1 MTQRYNLSFNYA
13 KAQMI
18 HTGNDFRVELCKQTT
33 HDNLSRIRPGTRC
46 ITSNTYFK
54 RDINHKMNIHPL
66 NDAQTEWRLTLGDDI
81 DLETYRR
88 LEQQEVD
95 AVCQTLFRAGAAKL
109 IVDLTANK
117 RLDSLGLQLLLLI
130 YKKCAEKEVQMT
142 LLNPSSQIR
151 RILRILQFDRIFV
164 IEQDED
170 GL

>member
-1 MTQRYNLSFNYA
+1 MFL
-13 KAQMI
+13 
-18 HTGNDFRVELCKQTT
+18 TT
-33 HDNLSRIRPGTRC
+33 HFAVLAHKKTNRSTYHNTMNL
-46 ITSNTYFK
+46 N
-54 RDINHKMNIHPL
+54 PL
-66 NDAQTEWRLTLGDDI
+66 NDTQTEWRLTLGDDI